1 MPPARLSKWSRHA
14 QTLPDDAMTV
24 RNNKKAAIRVV
35 LPFVFRHWLGQPLGA
50 AIVAGGLLGATVAD
64 LFMPVFS
71 GHLVDAMT
79 SGAADPAARH
89 AAFSALAAIVALGFA
104 SATLRVIGLHAIVPF
119 TLKIMSD
126 VASDAFV
133 RVQRFSTDWHANSFA
148 GSTVR
153 KITRGMWALDLL
165 NDTILMALLPSLV
178 VLFGSMILLGSYWPS
193 LGLVVGAGAAVYVPM
208 IIWLSTDYIAPAA
221 RVSNAWD
228 TKVGGTLADALTCNA
243 VVKSFGAEAR
253 EDARLERVINRWRTR
268 VRRTWLRSIHTAT
281 AQFAVLLALRA
292 SVIGGSLL
300 LWVAGRATPG
310 EVTYVLTSYYIIHAY
325 LRDVG
330 MHVNNLQRSVNDME
344 ELVAIHDEPI
354 GITDAPGAK
363 PIDIEGGRIVF
374 EDVTF
379 HYGGHRAPLYDGLS
393 VDIRAGERVGL
404 VGRSGS
410 GKTTFV
416 KLVQRLH
423 DVSGGRILIDDQDIA
438 KATQHSLRSQI
449 AIVQQDP
456 ILFHRTLSE
465 NIAYGRPGASIA
477 AIEQAA
483 RLANAHE
490 FILHLPKGYGTLVG
504 ERGVK
509 LSGGERQRVALARAF
524 LADAPVLIL
533 DEATSSLD
541 SESEALIQQAMER
554 LMKGRTSIV
563 IAHRLSTVKSLDR
576 ILVFDRGEIVEQGMH
591 AALAAR
597 AGGIYRALFERQ
609 VTEFTRVSAAE

>member
-1 MPPARLSKWSRHA
+1 MTASRDNRP
-14 QTLPDDAMTV
+14 T
-24 RNNKKAAIRVV
+24 AIRMV
-35 LPFVFRHWLGQPLGA
+35 LPFVFRHWLEQPVGA
-50 AIVAGGLLGATVAD
+50 AVVAGGLLGATVAD
-64 LFMPVFS
+64 LFMPLFS

-79 SGAADPAARH
+79 SGAADPAARR
-89 AAFSALAAIVALGFA
+89 AAIEAFVAIVGLGLVA
-104 SATLRVIGLHAIVPF
+104 MILRLIGLQAIVPF
-119 TLKIMSD
+119 TLRIMSD
-126 VASDAFV
+126 VARGAFM

-165 NDTILMALLPSLV
+165 NDTILMALLPSFA
-178 VLFGSMILLGSYWPS
+178 VLLGSMILLGLHWPS
-193 LGLVVGAGAAVYVPM
+193 LGAVIAIGAAIYVPM
-208 IIWLSTDYIAPAA
+208 IVIFSTRYIAPAA

-228 TKVGGTLADALTCNA
+228 TRVGGTLADALTCNA

-253 EDARLERVINRWRTR
+253 EDARLARVVSRWRTR
-268 VRRTWLRSIHTAT
+268 VRRTWLRYNYTST
-281 AQFAVLLALRA
+281 AQLSVLLCLRA
-292 SVIGGSLL
+292 SVIGGALL
-300 LWVAGRATPG
+300 LWIAGRASPG
-310 EVTYVLTSYYIIHAY
+310 DVTYVLTSYYIIHAY

-330 MHVNNLQRSVNDME
+330 MHINNLQRSVNDME
-344 ELVAIHDEPI
+344 ELVAIHDEAI
-354 GITDAPGAK
+354 GIADAPDAV
-363 PIDIEGGRIVF
+363 PIDIRGGRIVF
-374 EDVTF
+374 ADVTF

-416 KLVQRLH
+416 KLVQRLY
-423 DVSGGRILIDDQDIA
+423 DVSGGRILIDGQDIA
-438 KATQHSLRSQI
+438 EATQQSLRSQI

-456 ILFHRTLSE
+456 ILFHRSLAE
-465 NIAYGRPGASIA
+465 NIAYGRPGASMA

-490 FILHLPKGYGTLVG
+490 FILRLPKGYGTLVG

-563 IAHRLSTVKSLDR
+563 IAHRLSTVRSLDR
-576 ILVFDRGEIVEQGMH
+576 ILVFDRGEIVEQGTH

-597 AGGIYRALFERQ
+597 PGGIYRGLFERQ
-609 VTEFTRVSAAE
+609 ATEFAPISAAG

>member
-1 MPPARLSKWSRHA
+1 
-14 QTLPDDAMTV
+14 MTV
-24 RNNKKAAIRVV
+24 SVNKRPAAIRVV
-35 LPFVFRHWLGQPLGA
+35 IPFVFRHWLNQPVGA
-50 AIVAGGLLGATVAD
+50 ATVAGGLLGATAAD
-64 LFMPVFS
+64 LFMPLFS
-71 GHLVDAMT
+71 GHLVDAVT
-79 SGAADPAARH
+79 LGA
-89 AAFSALAAIVALGFA
+89 SVQ
-104 SATLRVIGLHAIVPF
+104 AIVPF
-119 TLKIMSD
+119 TLRIMSD
-126 VASDAFV
+126 VSRDAFM

-165 NDTILMALLPSLV
+165 NDTILMALLPSLA
-178 VLFGSMILLGSYWPS
+178 VLLGSMILLGLHWPS
-193 LGLVVGAGAAVYVPM
+193 LGLVIAVGSLVYVSM
-208 IIWLSTDYIAPAA
+208 TVVFSTRYIAPAA
-221 RVSNAWD
+221 RISNAWD

-253 EDARLERVINRWRTR
+253 EDGRLARVISRWRTR
-268 VRRTWLRSIHTAT
+268 VRRTWLRYNYTST
-281 AQFAVLLALRA
+281 AQLTVLLFVRA
-292 SVIGGSLL
+292 SVVGGALL
-300 LWVAGRATPG
+300 LWIAGHASPG
-310 EVTYVLTSYYIIHAY
+310 DVTYVLTSYYIIHAY

-330 MHVNNLQRSVNDME
+330 MHINNLQRSVNDME
-344 ELVAIHDEPI
+344 ELVAVHDESI
-354 GITDAPGAK
+354 GIADAADAL
-363 PIDIEGGRIVF
+363 PISVHGGRIVF

-379 HYGGHRAPLYDGLS
+379 LYGGHRVALYDGLS

-416 KLVQRLH
+416 KLVQRLY
-423 DVSGGRILIDDQDIA
+423 DVSGGRILIDGQDIA
-438 KATQHSLRSQI
+438 QATQHSLRSQI

-456 ILFHRTLSE
+456 ILFHRSLAE
-465 NIAYGRPGASIA
+465 NIAYGRPGASMA

-490 FILHLPKGYGTLVG
+490 FILRLPKGYGTLVG

-563 IAHRLSTVKSLDR
+563 IAHRLSTVRSLDR
-576 ILVFDRGEIVEQGMH
+576 ILVFDRGEIVEQGTH
-591 AALAAR
+591 AALATR
-597 AGGIYRALFERQ
+597 TGGIYRGLFERQ
-609 VTEFTRVSAAE
+609 ATEFGRASAAG